1 METVTLPT
9 TPPRLEV
16 GDLPLLDYPGTYT
29 YGPGRKFI
37 VEVEGRE
44 LKFRTRS
51 DGRATP
57 LEPLA
62 KDVFMDA
69 GEERNLI
76 LFRRDERGRVTSL
89 IQRRKF
95 NDLHMRRI
103 EEP

>member
-1 METVTLPT
+1 MRSES
-9 TPPRLEV
+9 
-16 GDLPLLDYPGTYT
+16 G
-29 YGPGRKFI
+29 GPSRSCSAD
-37 VEVEGRE
+37 EESLR
-44 LKFRTRS
+44 FRTRP

-103 EEP
+103 EEPALDAGGATPH